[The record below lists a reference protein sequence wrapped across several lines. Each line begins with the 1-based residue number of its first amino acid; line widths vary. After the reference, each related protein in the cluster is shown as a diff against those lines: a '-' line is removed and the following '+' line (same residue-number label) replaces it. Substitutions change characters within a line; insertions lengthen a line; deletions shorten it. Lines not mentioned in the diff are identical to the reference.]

1 MRAATLANNE
11 EETKMSKN
19 NEIPAAD
26 AIVTRFDTFEREEGE
41 VVRLFAKRKLI
52 TELDL
57 EDVIEVKGED
67 WDAQLEQQLGAAG
80 KPIGEVLDFLSDE
93 VNEESDDEEEEGRG
107 SIVPLKYRIRY
118 GSPQNCG
125 DEIAL
130 ALTAFVT
137 LPRANKKDSDGG
149 LDRARLR
156 AVAEVNGIG
165 DKLAGWEDRG
175 LNGGLLRMNTSNVL
189 RGMNR
194 RGEAVKIGEL
204 EWPADPA
211 KLEERKARRRKPAK
225 AKPEAA
231 A

>member
-1 MRAATLANNE
+1 
-11 EETKMSKN
+11 MSKT
-19 NEIPAAD
+19 NEIPAAE
-26 AIVTRFDTFEREEGE
+26 APAMVTRFDTFQREESE

-57 EDVIEVKGED
+57 DDVLESRGEEWEADLREFIE
-67 WDAQLEQQLGAAG
+67 A
-80 KPIGEVLDFLSDE
+80 KPRTAPEVLDFLSEAREEDE
-93 VNEESDDEEEEGRG
+93 DEDGEGGG
-107 SIVPLKYRIRY
+107 SVVPEKYRQLY
-118 GSPQNCG
+118 GAAQNCG

-137 LPRANKKDSDGG
+137 TARASKKDADGG

-156 AVAEVNGIG
+156 AVAGVNGIG
-165 DKLAGWEDRG
+165 DKLAGWEDRE

-194 RGEAVKIGEL
+194 RGEAVKIGEI

-211 KLEERKARRRKPAK
+211 KLEERKAKRRKAKKADKPA
-225 AKPEAA
+225 A
-231 A
+231 

>member
-1 MRAATLANNE
+1 
-11 EETKMSKN
+11 MSKT
-19 NEIPAAD
+19 NEAPAAD
-26 AIVTRFDTFEREEGE
+26 AIVTRFDIFEREEGE

-52 TELDL
+52 AEVDA
-57 EDVIEVKGED
+57 EDVLEMRGENWEID
-67 WDAQLEQQLGAAG
+67 LREFLEA
-80 KPIGEVLDFLSDE
+80 KPRTAPEVLDFLSEE
-93 VNEESDDEEEEGRG
+93 VNEEADEDEGDEEGRG
-107 SIVPLKYRIRY
+107 SVVPEKYRRKY
-118 GSPQNCG
+118 GAAQNCG

-137 LPRANKKDSDGG
+137 LPRANKKDVDGG

-165 DKLAGWEDRG
+165 DKLADWEDRG

-211 KLEERKARRRKPAK
+211 KLEARKARRRKSKAK
-225 AKPEAA
+225 ADAE
-231 A
+231 

>member
-1 MRAATLANNE
+1 M
-11 EETKMSKN
+11 TKT

-26 AIVTRFDTFEREEGE
+26 AIVTRFDIFQREEGE
-41 VVRLFAKRKLI
+41 VVRLFAKRKLL
-52 TELDL
+52 TEVDL
-57 EDVIEVKGED
+57 ADVEGAKGED
-67 WDAQLEQQLGAAG
+67 WDNDLREFLREERTA
-80 KPIGEVLDFLSDE
+80 PEVLDFLSEE
-93 VNEESDDEEEEGRG
+93 VNEEGEDEDEEGGRG
-107 SIVPLKYRIRY
+107 SVVPEKYRQLY
-118 GSPQNCG
+118 GAAQNCG

-137 LPRANKKDSDGG
+137 LPRANKKDVDGG

-165 DKLAGWEDRG
+165 DKLAGWEERE

-204 EWPADPA
+204 EWPADPS
-211 KLEERKARRRKPAK
+211 KMEERKARRKAKK
-225 AKPEAA
+225 AKPAA
-231 A
+231 E

>member
-1 MRAATLANNE
+1 M
-11 EETKMSKN
+11 TKT
-19 NEIPAAD
+19 NEIPAPA
-26 AIVTRFDTFEREEGE
+26 AIVTRFDVFQREEGE
-41 VVRLFAKRKLI
+41 VVRLFAKRKLL
-52 TELDL
+52 TEVDL
-57 EDVIEVKGED
+57 ADVEEARGEEWEADLREFIEAKPRTP
-67 WDAQLEQQLGAAG
+67 EQ
-80 KPIGEVLDFLSDE
+80 VLDFLSEE
-93 VNEESDDEEEEGRG
+93 VNAEADEDEEEGGRG
-107 SIVPLKYRIRY
+107 SVVPGKYRQLY
-118 GSPQNCG
+118 GAAQNCG

-137 LPRANKKDSDGG
+137 LPRANKKDTDGG

-204 EWPADPA
+204 EWPADPS
-211 KLEERKARRRKPAK
+211 KMEERKARRRK
-225 AKPEAA
+225 AKPAA
-231 A
+231 E